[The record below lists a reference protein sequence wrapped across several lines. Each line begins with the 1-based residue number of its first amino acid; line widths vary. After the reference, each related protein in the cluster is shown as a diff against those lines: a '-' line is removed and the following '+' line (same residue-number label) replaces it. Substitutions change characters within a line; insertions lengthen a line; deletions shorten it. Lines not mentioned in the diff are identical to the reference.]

1 MSLLT
6 ISSLIRSF
14 FCMSTEEK
22 GALVNPFDVLALHGT
37 EGHEAG
43 QTHSL
48 RDFAT
53 GQSFDLDER
62 RTGGE
67 SCEL

>member
-1 MSLLT
+1 
-6 ISSLIRSF
+6 
-14 FCMSTEEK
+14 MSTEEK

-48 RDFAT
+48 RDFVT
-53 GQSFDLDER
+53 GQSFDLDEP